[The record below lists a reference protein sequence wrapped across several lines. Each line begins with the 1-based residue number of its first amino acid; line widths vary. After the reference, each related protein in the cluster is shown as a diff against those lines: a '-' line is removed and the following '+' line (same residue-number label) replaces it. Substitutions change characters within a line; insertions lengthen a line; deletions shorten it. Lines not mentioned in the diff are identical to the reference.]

1 MPSETVGT
9 PFMVSMSVTVKK
21 WVHMPKLILVVD
33 DEEDIREIV
42 SEYLQGLG
50 YDVIEATDGE
60 QALQHCEKHHFDLVI
75 TDIRMPKMNGL
86 DLLDALKE
94 RDDFRPVVLMTGY
107 DLSKPEVENLHHK
120 ADGYVL
126 KPFNL
131 EKMKQQVESLLK
143 E

>member
-1 MPSETVGT
+1 MA
-9 PFMVSMSVTVKK
+9 
-21 WVHMPKLILVVD
+21 KLILVVD

-50 YDVIEATDGE
+50 YEVMEATDGE
-60 QALQHCEKHHFDLVI
+60 EALFKCSQQRFDLVI

-86 DLLDALKE
+86 DLLNALKAGDGE
-94 RDDFRPVVLMTGY
+94 RPVVLMTGY
-107 DLSKPEVENLHHK
+107 DLSKPDVDNLHYK

-131 EKMKQQVESLLK
+131 DKMRQQVESLLK
-143 E
+143 